1 MTSKAKVKKKKK
13 NQTNPTLL
21 LKMIPRVKLT
31 PSSRTAL
38 QIQLTWSGPLFCI
51 TLLHPENVRSP
62 QVRFFFKTF
71 LLWPNAHNVK
81 STTLT
86 TLTVQFSGTKY
97 IYNIMQPSAAFWFQ
111 PIWNLHACG
120 QHAVNIFHLVGVKCL
135 QSSSKDMIQN
145 IICRPWGRTKGPSI
159 FFLMAKLLLFYLACA
174 FSHFSVKFTLWNSGK
189 AYEAKVFLQTR
200 GRGRNIGGGWVC
212 SGKAP

>member
-120 QHAVNIFHLVGVKCL
+120 QHAVNFFHLGGLSVPAKQLKNVA
-135 QSSSKDMIQN
+135 QN
-145 IICRPWGRTKGPSI
+145 IIYGP
-159 FFLMAKLLLFYLACA
+159 
-174 FSHFSVKFTLWNSGK
+174 
-189 AYEAKVFLQTR
+189 
-200 GRGRNIGGGWVC
+200 
-212 SGKAP
+212 